1 MAGADWGCP
10 VDPAELT
17 GAAVVLSPL
26 EGVGVTWVTLDVFPW
41 LEGADPG
48 GSVAE
53 AWFFVVSVFLSQRR
67 QYSITFTVGISVA
80 SFCASVVL
88 ITAELILFNTLM
100 KMATTSSLFGSLPFF
115 SKMADISNTSVEL
128 SDQKS
133 RINSIVDSLRC
144 DILSKHVESSGFMC
158 FLVFFF

>member
-1 MAGADWGCP
+1 MAGAGWCCP

-17 GAAVVLSPL
+17 GAAVVLSPFG
-26 EGVGVTWVTLDVFPW
+26 GVWVPLDVFPW
-41 LEGADPG
+41 LEGDDPG

-53 AWFFVVSVFLSQRR
+53 GCFFGVSDFLSQRR

-80 SFCASVVL
+80 SFCASVDL
-88 ITAELILFNTLM
+88 TTAELILFNTLM

-133 RINSIVDSLRC
+133 RINSIVDSLR
-144 DILSKHVESSGFMC
+144 
-158 FLVFFF
+158 